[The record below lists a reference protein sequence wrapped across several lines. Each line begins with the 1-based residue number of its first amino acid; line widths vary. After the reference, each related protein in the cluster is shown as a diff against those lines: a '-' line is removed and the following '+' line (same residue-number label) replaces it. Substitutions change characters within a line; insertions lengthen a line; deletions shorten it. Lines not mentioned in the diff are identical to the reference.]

1 MDKNHIKVLLLLENE
16 LNGFLKR
23 VPPPQIVIQGGSRA
37 YRFKEESV
45 FQAIIQKLA
54 RVISGLYSS
63 HLLSEC
69 GFLQEQAAIHRM
81 LDEFNQDIIFLSFA
95 AIDGEI
101 TELHTRYLK
110 AFFEEEFDNP
120 SAPLASTQKRYATPR
135 QKIHSYI
142 AKREESG
149 SNESDNINVQ
159 RTLSKSYSG
168 YVHGASPQ
176 IMEMYSQ
183 NPSRFIVSGML
194 GTPLQSEHRDD
205 FTNYIYRSILSF
217 VLSAKAFGNEETIA
231 RLLHCKYEF
240 EKKFGVLIT

>member
-1 MDKNHIKVLLLLENE
+1 MNNMHKKVLLLLEHE
-16 LNGFLKR
+16 LNGFLER
-23 VPPPQIVIQGGSRA
+23 VPPPQLVIQGDSRA
-37 YRFKEESV
+37 YRFKEETV
-45 FQAIIQKLA
+45 YQAIIQKLA

-63 HLLSEC
+63 HLLLEC
-69 GFLQEQAAIHRM
+69 GFLQEQAAIHRV
-81 LDEFNQDIIFLSFA
+81 LDEFNEDIIFLSFA

-101 TELHTRYLK
+101 TERHIKYLK

-120 SAPLASTQKRYATPR
+120 SDPLASTQKRYATPR

-142 AKREESG
+142 SKREESG
-149 SNESDNINVQ
+149 SNESDNINVL

-205 FTNYIYRSILSF
+205 FTNQIYRSIVSF
-217 VLSAKAFGNEETIA
+217 VLSAKAFANKETVE
-231 RLLHCKYEF
+231 RLLHCKHEF
-240 EKKFGVLIT
+240 EAEFDVLIT

>member
-1 MDKNHIKVLLLLENE
+1 MNKNYLKVLLLLENE

-23 VPPPQIVIQGGSRA
+23 VPPPQIVIQGDSRA

-45 FQAIIQKLA
+45 LQAIIQKLA

-63 HLLSEC
+63 HLLLEY

-95 AIDGEI
+95 KIDGEI
-101 TELHTRYLK
+101 TDLHKRYLK

-120 SAPLASTQKRYATPR
+120 FDPLASTQKRDVIPR
-135 QKIHSYI
+135 KNIRSYI
-142 AKREESG
+142 AQREEFELNANDG
-149 SNESDNINVQ
+149 IKLQ

-183 NPSRFIVSGML
+183 NPSRLIVSGML

-205 FTNYIYRSILSF
+205 FTNYIYRSIVSF

-231 RLLHCKYEF
+231 RLLDCKHDF
-240 EKKFGVLIT
+240 EKNFDVLTT

>member
-1 MDKNHIKVLLLLENE
+1 MNENHIKVLLLLENE
-16 LNGFLKR
+16 LNGFLQR
-23 VPPPQIVIQGGSRA
+23 VPPPQIVHLDGSPT

-45 FQAIIQKLA
+45 LQAIIQKLA

-95 AIDGEI
+95 EIDGKI
-101 TELHTRYLK
+101 TDLHIRYLK

-120 SAPLASTQKRYATPR
+120 SDPLASTQKRGGITR
-135 QKIHSYI
+135 KKIHSYI
-142 AKREESG
+142 AQRDESG
-149 SNESDNINVQ
+149 LNPSDGINVQ
-159 RTLSKSYSG
+159 KTLSKSYSG

-205 FTNYIYRSILSF
+205 FTIGIYRSIVSF
-217 VLSAKAFGNEETIA
+217 VLSAKAFGNEESIV
-231 RLLHCKYEF
+231 RLLHCKHEF
-240 EKKFGVLIT
+240 EKKFDVY